1 MRFSQFT
8 KGISNVKVVDLP
20 RISTDG
26 SEQTLRVGLRPMAP
40 SEDDLV
46 DSLASAYAKKLGV
59 AEYTDTHPICV
70 KARMQYTLALV
81 CLDADSDPGNPVPF
95 FVDEPHSRDSDSVER
110 RAEIIRTGIVNT
122 PDGPVNCGMT
132 PDMVIYLH
140 ECWQVHNDQISPQA
154 LTIKDADL
162 AEMCRK
168 AASSEDFWL
177 RLAPGARVSCLRFM
191 GALLLASLEVSCGPS
206 SASTTDTAKNA
217 SASAKGKAPRKS
229 ASKSKRKAIRK
240 ARRP

>member
-8 KGISNVKVVDLP
+8 KGIANVKVVDLP

-26 SEQTLRVGLRPMAP
+26 SEQTLCVGLRPMAP
-40 SEDDLV
+40 GEDDVV
-46 DSLASAYAKKLGV
+46 DSLAAAYAKKLGV

-95 FVDEPHSRDSDSVER
+95 FVDEPYSRDSDSIER
-110 RAEIIRTGIVNT
+110 RAEIIRTGVVNT

-154 LTIKDADL
+154 LTIKDAEL

-168 AASSEDFWL
+168 AASNEDFWL

-191 GALLLASLEVSCGPS
+191 GALLLASLEVSCGLS
-206 SASTTDTAKNA
+206 SASTTATEKNA
-217 SASAKGKAPRKS
+217 SASAKAIRPKTRSK
-229 ASKSKRKAIRK
+229 KSKAKGIVKAK
-240 ARRP
+240 RR